1 MARQSGAVTG
11 FSKQLPDHSSR
22 LSQTPEAPANRRAQD
37 TQIGRIPKH
46 KHHGVCGLCQGMPVV
61 PVKPTASALHMARAW
76 VGVSKTAPS
85 AFACAIRLNWSLCR
99 KSYSPLYF
107 FSQSMTSCI
116 TFSRCSQRTG
126 KCGDP
131 G

>member
-11 FSKQLPDHSSR
+11 FSNQLPDHSSR

-46 KHHGVCGLCQGMPVV
+46 KHHGVCGLCQGIAGFS
-61 PVKPTASALHMARAW
+61 PTQSPSEVQLQ
-76 VGVSKTAPS
+76 KAPR
-85 AFACAIRLNWSLCR
+85 IN
-99 KSYSPLYF
+99 SYSPLYF
-107 FSQSMTSCI
+107 FSQSVTSCM
-116 TFSRCSQRTG
+116 TFSRCSQSTG